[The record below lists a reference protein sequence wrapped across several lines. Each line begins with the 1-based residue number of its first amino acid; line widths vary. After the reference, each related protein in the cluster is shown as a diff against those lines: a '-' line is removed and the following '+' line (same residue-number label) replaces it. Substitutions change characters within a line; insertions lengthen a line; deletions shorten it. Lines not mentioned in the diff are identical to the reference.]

1 MNRPRRAVLL
11 SLLVASAALAGA
23 EVRIVDGN
31 GSGEGLND
39 PTPATPVGNN
49 PGTTVGAQR
58 RIAFQ
63 YAASL
68 WAATLG
74 NQVPIRVHAEFSALE
89 CSGGTAVLGSSGPT
103 ALYDDSRVPAA
114 LANEQ
119 AGHDLDP
126 SQDEIEARFS
136 SAVGTPGCAQGGWY
150 YGLDN
155 LAPTGATDLTSVVLH
170 ELAHG
175 LGFIKSAGVFREKT
189 LDDATQTLLAQLTD
203 TAYQTA
209 ITTPM
214 NVSWVGPEVR
224 SQKSEYLLH
233 TDGLL
238 ELPGDAGVFYL
249 AQARFGPPPI
259 DITAPLALARPEA
272 AGGTPGDA
280 CGPLQPAPGHLLLA
294 DRGLRPDGGL
304 ICLVS
309 QRALNAQAAGA
320 VGLVIRH
327 GQPGGVPVAYTG
339 DAGPGLTIPVWGIS
353 KEDGLTVEN
362 YLAAGG
368 SVVSVEAKGRRSG
381 ENVQGDVLL
390 YTPTTFSDGS
400 TLGHWDSSVVPAL
413 LMEPIINPQLSRDL
427 DLTPAA
433 LQDLGWSP
441 ATGLAIGATKL
452 DQGDLVAGEKPSYL
466 IQVVNRG
473 QGVATGVTVDVVADP
488 SLVFDSAARG
498 CPGGF
503 PCSLGD
509 LDPGEVRT
517 LIATWA
523 YRSRMP
529 QQLSQTFR
537 IVAGAPAPET
547 RNAAITVV
555 TNPPPGCSSAGGSPA
570 SGLALLLVALGLV
583 AVRQPRR
590 AASR

>member
-1 MNRPRRAVLL
+1 MIRPRRALLL
-11 SLLVASAALAGA
+11 SLLVAGAALGGA

-31 GSGEGLND
+31 GAGEGLND

-74 NQVPIRVHAEFSALE
+74 NQVPIRVHAEFAALE

-126 SQDEIEARFS
+126 GQDEIEARFS
-136 SAVGTPGCAQGGWY
+136 SAVGTASCAQGGWY

-155 LAPTGATDLTSVVLH
+155 LAPTGTTDLTSVVLH

-175 LGFIKSAGVFREKT
+175 FCFIKSAGVFKEKT
-189 LDDATQTLLAQLTD
+189 LDDASQTLLAQLTES
-203 TAYQTA
+203 AYQTA

-224 SQKSEYLLH
+224 SQKSDYLTH

-238 ELPGDAGVFYL
+238 RLPGDGGVFYL

-259 DITAPLALARPEA
+259 DITAPLALAQPQA
-272 AGGTPGDA
+272 AGGTPADA
-280 CGPLQPAPGHLLLA
+280 CGPLQPAEGRLLLA

-320 VGLVIRH
+320 VGILIRH
-327 GQPGGVPVAYTG
+327 GQPGGIPVAYTG

-353 KEDGLTVEN
+353 KEDGATVES
-362 YLAAGG
+362 YLAGGG

-400 TLGHWDSSVVPAL
+400 SLGHWDSSAVPPL
-413 LMEPIINPQLSRDL
+413 LMEPIINPALSRDL

-452 DQGDLVAGEKPSYL
+452 DHGDLVAGEKPSYL

-473 QGVATGVTVDVVADP
+473 ESVATGVAIDVVADP
-488 SLVFDSAARG
+488 SLVFDSTTLG

-503 PCSLGD
+503 PCPLGD
-509 LDPGEVRT
+509 LHAGEVRT
-517 LIATWA
+517 IIATWA

-529 QQLSQTFR
+529 QQLNQTFR
-537 IVAGAPAPET
+537 IVSGTPAAEA

-555 TNPPPGCSSAGGSPA
+555 TSPPSGCSTVGGSPA
-570 SGLALLLVALGLV
+570 GALGLLVTALGLV
-583 AVRQPRR
+583 GARRRR
-590 AASR
+590 AIP

>member
-1 MNRPRRAVLL
+1 MIPPRRALLL
-11 SLLVASAALAGA
+11 SLLLAGAAHAGA

-74 NQVPIRVHAEFSALE
+74 NQVPIRVRAEFAALD
-89 CSGGTAVLGSSGPT
+89 CSGGTTVLGSSGPT

-119 AGHDLDP
+119 AGRDLDP
-126 SQDEIEARFS
+126 TKEEIEARFS
-136 SAVGTPGCAQGGWY
+136 SAVGTPGCATGGWY

-155 LAPTGATDLTSVVLH
+155 LGPTGKTDLASVVLH

-175 LGFIKSAGVFREKT
+175 LGFIKSAGVFKEQV
-189 LDDATQTLLAQLTD
+189 LDDATQTLLSRLSD
-203 TAYQTA
+203 DAYQAA
-209 ITTPM
+209 IRTPM

-224 SQKSEYLLH
+224 QQKNAFLDD

-238 ELPGDAGVFYL
+238 RLPGDGGVFYL
-249 AQARFGPPPI
+249 AQAHFGPPPI
-259 DITAPLALARPEA
+259 DITAPLALAQPQA
-272 AGGTPGDA
+272 TGGTPGDA
-280 CGPLQPAPGHLLLA
+280 CGPVQPAPGQLLLA

-304 ICLVS
+304 LCLVA

-320 VGLVIRH
+320 VGILIRH
-327 GQPGGVPVAYTG
+327 GQPGGLPVAYTG

-353 KEDGLTVEN
+353 REDGQTVEA
-362 YLAAGG
+362 YLAGGG
-368 SVVSVEAKGRRSG
+368 SVVSVEAKGRRAG
-381 ENVQGDVLL
+381 ENLAGDVLL

-400 TLGHWDSSVVPAL
+400 TLGHWDSSAAPAL
-413 LMEPIINPQLSRDL
+413 LMEPIINPHLSRDL

-433 LQDLGWSP
+433 LRDLGWSP
-441 ATGLAIGATKL
+441 PTGLSIGATKL
-452 DQGDLVAGEKPSYL
+452 DQGDLIAGETPSYL

-473 QGVATGVTVDVVADP
+473 QGLATGVTIDVVADP
-488 SLVFDSAARG
+488 SLVFDSAPLG
-498 CPGGF
+498 CSAGF
-503 PCSLGD
+503 PCALGD
-509 LDPGEVRT
+509 LQAGEVRT
-517 LIATWA
+517 VIATWA
-523 YRSRMP
+523 YRGRTP
-529 QQLSQTFR
+529 RQLSQTFR
-537 IVAGAPAPET
+537 IVAGTPAAAE

-555 TNPPPGCSSAGGSPA
+555 ATPPSGCNAVAGPPA
-570 SGLALLLVALGLV
+570 NALAALLGALGL
-583 AVRQPRR
+583 AAARR
-590 AASR
+590 RR